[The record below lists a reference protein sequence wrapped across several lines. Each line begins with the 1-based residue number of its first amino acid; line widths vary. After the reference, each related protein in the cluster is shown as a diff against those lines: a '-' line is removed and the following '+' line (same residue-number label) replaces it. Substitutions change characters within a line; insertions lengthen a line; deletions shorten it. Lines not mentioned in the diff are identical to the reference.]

1 MCVGGIVQML
11 DAVVYILDNK
21 GRAFA
26 AQPVENNTF
35 GAGGI
40 VVG

>member
-1 MCVGGIVQML
+1 ML
-11 DAVVYILDNK
+11 DAVVYILDNLDNK